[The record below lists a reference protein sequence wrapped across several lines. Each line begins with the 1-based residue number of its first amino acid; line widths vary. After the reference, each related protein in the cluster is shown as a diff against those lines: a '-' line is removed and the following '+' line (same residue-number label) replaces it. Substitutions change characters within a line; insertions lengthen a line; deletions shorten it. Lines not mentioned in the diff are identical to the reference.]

1 MNKKKGFSKFR
12 YSPKNTIIITI
23 VFIGTLINC
32 SSVNNELESIS
43 NQDLDI
49 AVSVVA
55 LSISDYN
62 SGLIN
67 SLYDALIVFNENNT
81 LYQNENANLK
91 DHSNFEQN
99 STKNWYEDEKSGRG
113 LERDLIY
120 TYDPVNGT
128 HYFEY
133 VRTINK
139 NDYFSETKI
148 DQEFVFTNNEGN
160 YIEHPL
166 KNKRKIDSVSY
177 KGSKVS
183 ILDSPKRTLN
193 ISRYENF
200 QLSNFQHLSEYLHL
214 KGTQISAGD
223 VAVTLDET
231 QQIERS
237 FNVELTFQ
245 NIKIEKSI
253 ISNSNSIESV
263 ISGSLTFKI
272 DMFQTNND
280 KKVHRT
286 LEGVIYLSNNDE
298 AFIRFDSIFRA
309 FNFSL
314 RTGEIIAPE

>member
-43 NQDLDI
+43 NQDLDM

-55 LSISDYN
+55 VSLSDYD

-81 LYQNENANLK
+81 LYQNENVNLK
-91 DHSNFEQN
+91 DHSSFEQN
-99 STKNWYEDEKSGRG
+99 STRNWYEDEKSGRG

-160 YIEHPL
+160 YIRNPL
-166 KNKRKIDSVSY
+166 INKLKIDSVSY

-183 ILDSPKRTLN
+183 FLDSPKRTLN

-214 KGTQISAGD
+214 KGTHISTGD

-237 FNVELTFQ
+237 FNIELTFQ
-245 NIKIEKSI
+245 NIRIEKSI

-263 ISGSLTFKI
+263 ISGSLTFEI

-280 KKVHRT
+280 KTVYRR
-286 LEGVIYLSNNDE
+286 LEGVIYLSNNEE
-298 AFIRFDSIFRA
+298 AFIRFDSIFRT

-314 RTGEIIAPE
+314 RTGEIISP

>member
-55 LSISDYN
+55 LSLSDYN

-81 LYQNENANLK
+81 LYQNENVNLK
-91 DHSNFEQN
+91 DHSSFEQN
-99 STKNWYEDEKSGRG
+99 STRNWYEDEKSGRG

-160 YIEHPL
+160 YIRNPL
-166 KNKRKIDSVSY
+166 INKLKIDSVSY

-183 ILDSPKRTLN
+183 FLDSPKRTLN

-214 KGTQISAGD
+214 KGTHISTGD

-237 FNVELTFQ
+237 FNIELTFQ
-245 NIKIEKSI
+245 NIRIEKSI

-263 ISGSLTFKI
+263 ISGSLTFEI

-280 KKVHRT
+280 KTVYRR
-286 LEGVIYLSNNDE
+286 LEGVIYLSNNEE
-298 AFIRFDSIFRA
+298 AFIRFDSIFRT

-314 RTGEIIAPE
+314 RTGEIISP

>member
-12 YSPKNTIIITI
+12 YSLKNTIIITI

-43 NQDLDI
+43 NQDLDMT
-49 AVSVVA
+49 VSVVA
-55 LSISDYN
+55 LSLSDYN

-81 LYQNENANLK
+81 LYQNENVNLK

-99 STKNWYEDEKSGRG
+99 STQNWYEDEKSGRG

-160 YIEHPL
+160 YIRHPL
-166 KNKRKIDSVSY
+166 INKLKIDSVSY

-183 ILDSPKRTLN
+183 FLDSPKRTLN
-193 ISRYENF
+193 FSRYENF
-200 QLSNFQHLSEYLHL
+200 QLSNFQHLNEYLHL
-214 KGTQISAGD
+214 KGSHISTGD

-237 FNVELTFQ
+237 FNIELTFQ

-263 ISGSLTFKI
+263 ISGSLTFEI
-272 DMFQTNND
+272 DMFKTNND
-280 KKVHRT
+280 KTVHRT
-286 LEGVIYLSNNDE
+286 LEGVIYLSNYEE
-298 AFIRFDSIFRA
+298 AFIRFDSIFRT

-314 RTGEIIAPE
+314 RTGEIITPE

>member
-1 MNKKKGFSKFR
+1 MNKKKGFSEFR
-12 YSPKNTIIITI
+12 CSPKNTIIITI

-43 NQDLDI
+43 NQDLDM

-55 LSISDYN
+55 VSLSDYD

-81 LYQNENANLK
+81 LYQNENVNLK
-91 DHSNFEQN
+91 DHSSFEQN
-99 STKNWYEDEKSGRG
+99 STRNWYEDEKSGRG

-160 YIEHPL
+160 YIRNPL
-166 KNKRKIDSVSY
+166 INKLKIDSVSY

-183 ILDSPKRTLN
+183 FLDSPKRTLN

-214 KGTQISAGD
+214 KGTHISTGD

-263 ISGSLTFKI
+263 ISGSLTFEI

-280 KKVHRT
+280 KTVYRR
-286 LEGVIYLSNNDE
+286 LEGVIYLSNNEE
-298 AFIRFDSIFRA
+298 AFIRFDSIFRT

-314 RTGEIIAPE
+314 RTGEIISP